1 METGEGTRWKRIWR
15 LERKKG
21 GAVQQLGVCEGE
33 R

>member
-1 METGEGTRWKRIWR
+1 METGEGTRWKRRRR

-21 GAVQQLGVCEGE
+21 GAAQQLGVYEGE